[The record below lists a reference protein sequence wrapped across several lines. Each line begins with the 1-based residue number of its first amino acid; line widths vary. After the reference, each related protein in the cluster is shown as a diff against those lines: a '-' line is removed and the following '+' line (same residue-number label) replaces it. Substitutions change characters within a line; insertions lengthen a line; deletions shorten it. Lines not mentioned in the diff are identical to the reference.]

1 MDSKKQ
7 KKLKEDMKEIDK
19 QMNMSYDAYSK
30 KVLSCKAFAA
40 NILKGTLDAFKDC
53 DIPEIV
59 QCFEYGSKGD
69 VPVDDIL
76 PMIDSMGSESVSVKE
91 GRRIFDT
98 KFKVKLPRKKYKV
111 KKKGKGKGMSLIINI
126 ESQKNGK
133 VGYPIEKRGFYY
145 LSRLLSSQYNVEFRK
160 SRFED
165 LEPVC
170 SIWVCID
177 VADRDANTITR
188 YKVRKENLKGNYEC
202 DESDY
207 DLITLVVIRLGKNR
221 IDDGDEFMNLLDMVF
236 NKMPEGGIGAEECK
250 DILKEKYQ
258 VTFEEEVYEEVENM
272 CSVGESYYKK
282 GEEQGRE
289 EGRIQGIEQ
298 GKAEGK
304 IEAKIEMIDK
314 LRAMGIKFEDA
325 LRVADIDKETFDKYN
340 QKVTK
345 GTSVS

>member
-1 MDSKKQ
+1 MDPKKQ
-7 KKLKEDMKEIDK
+7 KKLKEDMKKFDK
-19 QMNMSYDAYSK
+19 QMDMSYDAYSK

-59 QCFEYGSKGD
+59 QCFEYGSEKD

-76 PMIDSMGSESVSVKE
+76 PMIDSTGSESVSIKE
-91 GRRIFDT
+91 GKRIFDT
-98 KFKVKLPRKKYKV
+98 KFKVKLPRKKYKM
-111 KKKGKGKGMSLIINI
+111 KRKGKGMNLIINI

-160 SRFED
+160 SRFGD

-236 NKMPEGGIGAEECK
+236 NKMPEGGIGAKECK

-272 CSVGESYYKK
+272 CSVGEAYYKK
-282 GEEQGRE
+282 GEEQGRR
-289 EGRIQGIEQ
+289 EGEIR
-298 GKAEGK
+298 
-304 IEAKIEMIDK
+304 AKVEMIDK
-314 LRAMGIKFEDA
+314 LRAMGIKFEEA

-345 GTSVS
+345 G